1 MSEVVA
7 QFDSLDAV
15 FTDGAMRLLRSD
27 YAQASVALL
36 RTLFGDGTSRMESE
50 ILYARV
56 DALLDELDHAGCK
69 GTSRRPSGGRGGS
82 CVTF

>member
-1 MSEVVA
+1 
-7 QFDSLDAV
+7 
-15 FTDGAMRLLRSD
+15 
-27 YAQASVALL
+27 
-36 RTLFGDGTSRMESE
+36 MESE